1 MNKKIKGF
9 TLVELLVVVAILG
22 VLAAVG
28 IVSFSGYLGNAK
40 ENAVKANHTN
50 IVKFIQASLFQCMQ
64 NVTTLKLVDPQGN
77 SRPWVCEPWF
87 EARDFPPRFREHF
100 NGILIN
106 PYFPDKPAIQ
116 GISCDNIRDNDRLGS
131 TDISSE
137 TWESLGVIII
147 STYYKVGKECLVAKI
162 TLD

>member
-1 MNKKIKGF
+1 MSDVKKGF

-40 ENAVKANHTN
+40 ENTVKANHTN
-50 IVKFIQASLFQCMQ
+50 IVKFVQASLFQCMQ
-64 NVTTLKLVDPQGN
+64 NVTTLKLVDLQGN

-87 EARDFPPRFREHF
+87 EARDFPPRFHEHF

-106 PYFPDKPAIQ
+106 PYFPDKPTIV
-116 GISCDNIRDNDRLGS
+116 GNDCPTRLGS
-131 TDISSE
+131 TGIGSE